1 MASLTPTHAVVQ
13 YIKSNIDAA
22 TRFWLYL
29 VAFLSGA
36 VTAAAVAVTAAL
48 APEHAVTVAA
58 VGGALT
64 GLASTVA
71 GGLGAVYVD
80 FPLPDDHPIFTEDDE
95 PDTGGHG

>member
-1 MASLTPTHAVVQ
+1 MASLAPTQAVVQ
-13 YIKSNIDAA
+13 YIKSNISPAL
-22 TRFWLYL
+22 RFRLYL

-36 VTAAAVAVTAAL
+36 VTAAAVAITAAL
-48 APEHAVTVAA
+48 APDAAVIVAA

-95 PDTGGHG
+95 PGTGWHG

>member
-1 MASLTPTHAVVQ
+1 MPSLTPTHDVLQ
-13 YIKSNIDAA
+13 YIKSNISAA

-29 VAFLSGA
+29 VAFLTGA
-36 VTAAAVAVTAAL
+36 ATAAAVAVTAAL
-48 APEHAVTVAA
+48 APDAAVIVAA

-80 FPLPDDHPIFTEDDE
+80 FPLPDDHPIFAEDDE
-95 PDTGGHG
+95 PDTGWHG